1 MNMDLSKMGDV
12 EFSAVSRRKFLHQTG
27 AAVGSVVL
35 GGQGVWAASPA
46 GVATAAEGLPRRVLG
61 RTKIPVS
68 ILTLGT
74 APCGQSKF
82 VSSRQVA
89 DIVNTAVDEGI
100 NFIDTARI
108 YGCAEEGI
116 GLALGCRRKE
126 VFLAT
131 KVWADTITEAEE
143 RFGQSLKLLK
153 TEQVDLLY
161 FHSLG
166 SRDVGRARRADG
178 VFNWLLKQKQL
189 GKTRFVGISGH
200 NAGGRFPAFIE
211 SGDVDVV
218 LMVLNFVD
226 RHAYDFEEKVLPVA
240 CKHNLG
246 VVAMKVLGGMR
257 GGFDSY
263 GGPKAPPQLD
273 AQYLELAV
281 RYALGLLGV
290 ATVNIGVH
298 DAEQVRK
305 NVRIVKNFRP
315 LSGEE
320 QALLEKVGGELA
332 RKWGPHFGPVEEK
345 GDGA

>member
-1 MNMDLSKMGDV
+1 
-12 EFSAVSRRKFLHQTG
+12 
-27 AAVGSVVL
+27 
-35 GGQGVWAASPA
+35 
-46 GVATAAEGLPRRVLG
+46 
-61 RTKIPVS
+61 
-68 ILTLGT
+68 
-74 APCGQSKF
+74 
-82 VSSRQVA
+82 
-89 DIVNTAVDEGI
+89 
-100 NFIDTARI
+100 
-108 YGCAEEGI
+108 
-116 GLALGCRRKE
+116 
-126 VFLAT
+126 
-131 KVWADTITEAEE
+131 
-143 RFGQSLKLLK
+143 
-153 TEQVDLLY
+153 
-161 FHSLG
+161 
-166 SRDVGRARRADG
+166 
-178 VFNWLLKQKQL
+178 
-189 GKTRFVGISGH
+189 
-200 NAGGRFPAFIE
+200 
-211 SGDVDVV
+211 
-218 LMVLNFVD
+218 
-226 RHAYDFEEKVLPVA
+226 VLPVA